1 MKKYFLCSILFIIS
15 WLSYGLTDIPAF
27 KHRVIDTTNTLT
39 SSQLSTL
46 EANLSD
52 YEKSQT
58 DGKQIAVL
66 MIAKLDNETIEQ
78 YADRVFI
85 QWKIGEKGQDNGILL
100 LIVKDD
106 KRMRIEV
113 GYGLEGTITDLV
125 AIHIIREQLA
135 PQFQKNN
142 YYQGIDN
149 ALLVLKQKIDNSNPK
164 DADTQDQNLN
174 TLLAGDFGSKL
185 INYGLVSFFI
195 CFLLTSLFITKVS
208 AKRSLGTGLLNGLS
222 IGGFTLWQGY
232 PVHIALPLL
241 FLAFVVSTM
250 ISGILTARDGRGGG
264 SNRRGGGG
272 FGGSGGGFGGGSG
285 GFSGGGGGRSGGG
298 GASGSW

>member
-113 GYGLEGTITDLV
+113 GYGFEGTITDLV
-125 AIHIIREQLA
+125 ASHIIREQLA

-164 DADTQDQNLN
+164 DDDTQGQNLN

-250 ISGILTARDGRGGG
+250 ISGILTARGG
-264 SNRRGGGG
+264 RGGGG